1 MKITITN
8 LEQVVENNDSDENN
22 IVNQSIDIIQNNS
35 ENNEKSENVV
45 SENDKSEK
53 FENDNFEKSGNI
65 VLEKSKN
72 DKSENIVL
80 ENPENDNSEK
90 SENDVSEKSE
100 NVISENPEN
109 DVSENN
115 QKQQDENVEEVK
127 KDSIHYDTLV
137 LSGGGIK
144 GFSALGS
151 LQYLYDEFYIHK
163 DKIKNMVGTS
173 IGSIICY
180 LIAIGYT
187 PTEIIAYVCTNQVME
202 SLSNIDFLNIIKT
215 QQTIKFSLVQ
225 DSLERMT
232 IDKIGYLPTLEN
244 IYTKFGIKLYFVTYN
259 ITKSKVEYIGY
270 DNYPNLP
277 CLIGIR
283 MSSSLPFIFEKYK
296 YGNSYYIDGGVV
308 NNFAI
313 DFANEKLGENILG
326 IYTTADCIIKNDDS
340 IFQYFFKLIS
350 IHSTEFIKYRISTIE
365 NMNRHKLLEIK
376 SDKKS
381 FYDFGINTT
390 DKLELFSDGYEQTKK
405 YFLE

>member
-1 MKITITN
+1 
-8 LEQVVENNDSDENN
+8 
-22 IVNQSIDIIQNNS
+22 
-35 ENNEKSENVV
+35 
-45 SENDKSEK
+45 
-53 FENDNFEKSGNI
+53 
-65 VLEKSKN
+65 
-72 DKSENIVL
+72 
-80 ENPENDNSEK
+80 
-90 SENDVSEKSE
+90 
-100 NVISENPEN
+100 
-109 DVSENN
+109 
-115 QKQQDENVEEVK
+115 
-127 KDSIHYDTLV
+127 
-137 LSGGGIK
+137 
-144 GFSALGS
+144 
-151 LQYLYDEFYIHK
+151 
-163 DKIKNMVGTS
+163 MVGTS

-180 LIAIGYT
+180 LLAIGYT

-244 IYTKFGIKLYFVTYN
+244 IYSKFGIKLYFVTYN
-259 ITKSKVEYIGY
+259 ITKSKVEYVGY

-350 IHSTEFIKYRISTIE
+350 IHSTEFINYRISTIE
-365 NMNRHKLLEIK
+365 NRNRHKLIEIK